1 MYINEYCGDIKE
13 YNARERVRRRRRKH
27 AGLRRNKPTNGKGA
41 GRIYGKAIRVL
52 IIIAV
57 CFATLFVGYLGA
69 YNSIRSDTG
78 LSYTAQAEETII
90 LKTVTVHSGDT
101 LWGIAS
107 RYSEPSKDIRKQI
120 REICELNGVKA
131 GEIYP
136 GQLIIVP
143 VPAHLE

>member
-1 MYINEYCGDIKE
+1 MYINDNCRELKGYS
-13 YNARERVRRRRRKH
+13 ARERVRRRRRKH
-27 AGLRRNKPTNGKGA
+27 AGLRRSKPINGKGA
-41 GRIYGKAIRVL
+41 GRIYGKAVRAL

-57 CFATLFVGYLGA
+57 CFVTVSAGYLGA
-69 YNSIRSDTG
+69 YNSTRSDTG

-107 RYSEPSKDIRKQI
+107 KYSEPSKDIRKQI

-143 VPAHLE
+143 VPAHLA